1 MELRRYLVVLRR
13 RWLLVVLA
21 VAAGLASSYAFAPK
35 RTVYTAQSTIVVG
48 PRQFSTQLGSP
59 DLSGDRTVG
68 INQLT
73 QTYAVLIASA
83 PIASEAIRAGNI
95 PRSVGAVVDG
105 TRAFAVPGTQLLRV
119 QFTDP
124 DPAVAQAVATGV
136 AKALVDK
143 VDSFQPDKPAAE
155 GSLPVVPVY
164 VFEDAPLPTVPE
176 PTGLKSRV
184 VVGGLFGLLA
194 AVGLVVVLEYLDITL
209 KTAEDVERRLELP
222 VLAVIPILSD
232 AGPGRGQPGRH
243 RTLVDL
249 DRQSA

>member
-13 RWLLVVLA
+13 RWMLVVVA
-21 VAAGLASSYAFAPK
+21 VAAGLVASYAVAPK
-35 RTVYTAQSTIVVG
+35 RVLYTAQSTIVVG
-48 PRQFSTQLGSP
+48 PRQFSTQGGSV

-83 PIASEAIRAGNI
+83 PIATEAIRAGSI
-95 PRSVGAVVDG
+95 PRSAGAVVAG
-105 TRAFAVPGTQLLRV
+105 TRAFGVPGTQLLRV

-124 DPAVAQAVATGV
+124 DPAVAQAAATGV

-143 VDSFQPDKPAAE
+143 VDSFQGDKAATE
-155 GSLPVVPVY
+155 GTLPVVLVY
-164 VFEDAPLPTVPE
+164 VFEDAGLPTVPR

-184 VVGGLFGLLA
+184 LVGGLFGLFA
-194 AVGLVVVLEYLDITL
+194 AVGLVVLLEYLDITL

-222 VLAVIPILSD
+222 VLAVIPMLSE
-232 AGPGRGQPGRH
+232 AGPGGGEPGRH
-243 RTLVDL
+243 RRLVDVK
-249 DRQSA
+249 RQSA